1 MKLHDT
7 TISKIAQIIQMAI
20 LTGTDIIDHLR
31 MLSLELKE
39 NEDYIYVAEDYE
51 NIFNESIQKMLENA
65 QNLSSKQPENT
76 EEINDWSI
84 KWNILK
90 KRIFYAFN

>member
-39 NEDYIYVAEDYE
+39 NEDYIYVTEDYE

-65 QNLSSKQPENT
+65 QNLSNKQPENT

>member
-76 EEINDWSI
+76 EEIND
-84 KWNILK
+84 
-90 KRIFYAFN
+90 

>member
-1 MKLHDT
+1 
-7 TISKIAQIIQMAI
+7 
-20 LTGTDIIDHLR
+20 

-76 EEINDWSI
+76 EEIND
-84 KWNILK
+84 
-90 KRIFYAFN
+90 